1 MRVSKVKWATWETF
15 PEYLARR
22 NSSDPYDDDFVVRSR
37 NKVMEYD
44 METGIMRRKLL
55 DDISGAVPSR
65 LRGEIFYGVK
75 LEGK

>member
-1 MRVSKVKWATWETF
+1 MSKVKWATWETF

-22 NSSDPYDDDFVVRSR
+22 NSSDPYDDEFVVRSR
-37 NKVMEYD
+37 NKAMEYD
-44 METGIMRRKLL
+44 METGNMRRKLL
-55 DDISGAVPSR
+55 YDLSGAVPSR